1 MVLGSGVAAHYVDF
15 VSHTPKASGNKH
27 AIAYLALEIHQLH
40 AALNLPFHRCACV
53 VMIQSGHYKSC
64 SIVVCSYP
72 QVLTIRHILW
82 SITSAKEVLLGVLHM
97 GVLCNQYT
105 IPWFPVHGHC

>member
-27 AIAYLALEIHQLH
+27 AIGYLALEIHRLH

-53 VMIQSGHYKSC
+53 VMIQSGHYKS

-82 SITSAKEVLLGVLHM
+82 SIITSAKEVTVDPKNVLKLH
-97 GVLCNQYT
+97 
-105 IPWFPVHGHC
+105 IWA